1 MFNDTISQVKNP
13 SPIAGPPKHKTPSR
27 NYMRIVTRRWLI
39 VGLTAVFC
47 GLTVLTAMV
56 GIVFEPFAFLL
67 TTMFG
72 VTTYV
77 LYQHASGRL
86 RERVVRTANRSRSSG
101 ADPGRGGFGAGP
113 RGPFR
118 SRRRRARQRAQ
129 YQQAQYE
136 QAQRQQAPP
145 TEPSG
150 LSTAEAYDVLD
161 LGEDADQSAIKRAYR
176 EKVKTVHPDA
186 DSGDADAFHRVTEAY
201 ERLSS

>member
-1 MFNDTISQVKNP
+1 MQCDSISRVKNP
-13 SPIAGPPKHKTPSR
+13 SPTDEPPKHKTPSG
-27 NYMRIVTRRWLI
+27 NYTLIVTRRWLI

-72 VTTYV
+72 VTSYV

-86 RERVVRTANRSRSSG
+86 RQRVVRTANRTRSSQ

-118 SRRRRARQRAQ
+118 SRRRRARQQSQ
-129 YQQAQYE
+129 YQQYQ
-136 QAQRQQAPP
+136 QSQRQQPP
-145 TEPSG
+145 TTEPSG
-150 LSTAEAYDVLD
+150 LSTAEAYDILD

-186 DSGDADAFHRVTEAY
+186 DTGDADAFHRVTEAY